1 VRRLRRPRIDTGEVS
16 DRWQPRL
23 YLRLIVLGLLVAFAI
38 AFILENR
45 KQVNVHFVVATASV
59 SLVWLILLALGVGL
73 LGGILLAQL
82 ERRRRRR
89 SHQRAEP
96 PDAV

>member
-1 VRRLRRPRIDTGEVS
+1 VRLPRRRRIDTGELQ

-23 YLRLIVLGLLVAFAI
+23 WVRLIALVLLAAYAI
-38 AFILENR
+38 AFILANR
-45 KQVNVHFVVATASV
+45 TQVRVDFVFVTASV
-59 SLVWLILLALGVGL
+59 SLVWLILLALAVGL

-89 SHQRAEP
+89 RSTHEAPEP
-96 PDAV
+96 